1 MDITAQ
7 IAAKNIDQEERY
19 LVALVE
25 NKKVAFSAHWVH
37 EILVFQRSKIL
48 KLPFYDQCLLGVIHH
63 QNQIVPLVSGQTI
76 FLEQTQKITQVIVT
90 AVRLNQLGQNL
101 AGVGVVVDRM
111 VGNLSAKELTQE
123 QLFELTDIPQQIWQ
137 PQG

>member
-7 IAAKNIDQEERY
+7 ITNENTNQEERY

-25 NKKVAFSAHWVH
+25 DKKVAFSAHWVH
-37 EILVFQRSKIL
+37 EILVFQRAQIL
-48 KLPFYDQCLLGVIHH
+48 KLPFYDRCLLGVIHH
-63 QNQIVPLVSGQTI
+63 QNQIVPLVSGRTI
-76 FLEQTQKITQVIVT
+76 FLEKTQKITQATFT

-101 AGVGVVVDRM
+101 AGVGVIVDRM
-111 VGNLSAKELTQE
+111 VENLSAKELTQE

>member
-7 IAAKNIDQEERY
+7 IATKNINQEERY

-25 NKKVAFSAHWVH
+25 DKKVAFSARWVY
-37 EILVFQRSKIL
+37 EILVFQRSQIL

-63 QNQIVPLVSGQTI
+63 QNQIVPLVSGRTI
-76 FLEQTQKITQVIVT
+76 FLEKTQKITQATFT

-101 AGVGVVVDRM
+101 AGVGVIVDRM
-111 VGNLSAKELTQE
+111 IENLSAKELTQE
-123 QLFELTDIPQQIWQ
+123 RLFELTDIPQQIWQ

>member
-63 QNQIVPLVSGQTI
+63 QNQIVPLVSGRTI
-76 FLEQTQKITQVIVT
+76 FLEKTQKITQVTLT

>member
-7 IAAKNIDQEERY
+7 IATKNINQEERY

-25 NKKVAFSAHWVH
+25 DKKVAFSARWVY
-37 EILVFQRSKIL
+37 EILVFQRSQIL

-63 QNQIVPLVSGQTI
+63 QNQIVPLVSGRTI
-76 FLEQTQKITQVIVT
+76 FLEKTQKITQVTLT
-90 AVRLNQLGQNL
+90 ALRLNQLGQNL
-101 AGVGVVVDRM
+101 AGVSVVVDRM
-111 VGNLSAKELTQE
+111 VGNLSAKELTHE

>member
-1 MDITAQ
+1 MNITTQ
-7 IAAKNIDQEERY
+7 ITTENTNQEERY

-25 NKKVAFSAHWVH
+25 DKKVAFSAHWVH
-37 EILVFQRSKIL
+37 EILVFQRAQIL
-48 KLPFYDQCLLGVIHH
+48 QLPFYDRCLLGVIHH
-63 QNQIVPLVSGQTI
+63 QNQIVPLVSGRTI
-76 FLEQTQKITQVIVT
+76 FLEKTQKITQATFT

-101 AGVGVVVDRM
+101 AGVGVIVDRM
-111 VGNLSAKELTQE
+111 VENLSAKELTQE